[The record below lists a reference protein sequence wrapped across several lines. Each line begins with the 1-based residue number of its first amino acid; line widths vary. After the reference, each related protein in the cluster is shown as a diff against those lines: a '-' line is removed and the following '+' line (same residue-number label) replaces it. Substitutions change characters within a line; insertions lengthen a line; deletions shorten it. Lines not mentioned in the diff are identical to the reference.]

1 MLLPSFLPSSF
12 PSFMPSYAIAM
23 TNSNA
28 DSVHVFLPSSF
39 HLLYRSKG
47 DGGGCTSPS
56 TFPPLIPNRT
66 GKEKASPT
74 TVLFPVSREVTPQA
88 ARHTVY
94 RIPCP
99 VSKAAKSEVAVPN
112 PLHQLIVHLSRFPCL
127 RSQIPMPSHT
137 TPLPPSNILCHS
149 PQIPRRTLH
158 FSPYSRYTKPRA
170 PCPPHPVRPIPADP
184 SNPSRK
190 KKPTNPDLS
199 VSNRDASLSSP
210 RSERFVSLR
219 FVLFPAIPAVPVPVP
234 AHKIQNPNLPVSPI
248 DNCRPI

>member
-1 MLLPSFLPSSF
+1 MHFSIHLP
-12 PSFMPSYAIAM
+12 A
-23 TNSNA
+23 
-28 DSVHVFLPSSF
+28 
-39 HLLYRSKG
+39 
-47 DGGGCTSPS
+47 
-56 TFPPLIPNRT
+56 PLKPNRT

-158 FSPYSRYTKPRA
+158 ISPTHVTQSPVLRARPIPSASSR
-170 PCPPHPVRPIPADP
+170 PPHPVRPIPADP

-190 KKPTNPDLS
+190 KNPNKSRPLGLQPGRIPFFPA
-199 VSNRDASLSSP
+199 VRAVRLASF
-210 RSERFVSLR
+210 RFVFRPFPPFLFLFLR
-219 FVLFPAIPAVPVPVP
+219 IKF
-234 AHKIQNPNLPVSPI
+234 KIQI
-248 DNCRPI
+248 YR